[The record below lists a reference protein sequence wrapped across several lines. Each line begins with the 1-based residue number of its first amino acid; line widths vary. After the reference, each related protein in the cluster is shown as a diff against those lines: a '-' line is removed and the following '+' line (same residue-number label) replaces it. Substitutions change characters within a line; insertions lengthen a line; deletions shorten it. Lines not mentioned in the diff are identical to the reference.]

1 MFAWPSA
8 KSILTTSG
16 SSVRT
21 SWRDLLDRL
30 GGPYAFSPLMVL
42 LSSPLMIVGLIG
54 TEYQGGGRV
63 EVGAIA
69 LIGVAG
75 QLVLWLCFWLASRL
89 DRGDGNTSPWF
100 YLVVYLIAGQVR
112 VVTLVAGFELFAVPH
127 TTPLWQRVLTSA
139 LLIPLVFGFSSYSWA
154 ALMKYMALR
163 AELIEQIAQSEIDL
177 GQRRGIIASM
187 RESFLKTVD
196 VQVDQANAKTLE
208 SLSELEKQVEQGA
221 VPAPELARLIEEADS
236 RWRGISH
243 RTFENARITLPRV
256 RIGEFLDT
264 MVASRPLSGWTIF
277 FGSVF
282 VFALTF
288 SRILPLLEAVVWG
301 VLWLAV
307 YFPLTRLLNIVG
319 SRIPRGRSWV
329 FVLGVLTLILS
340 GLWTFMIPGLE
351 GVAHWAP
358 FVIHVTVLISS
369 VVIGMGPAVSSNN
382 QRVIDALK
390 RHLDQGTIDALR
402 VESELVVLAR
412 KVASRLHAE
421 NRGEFMARILRLQ
434 QCLDRGEKD
443 DALAEIRAIREAL
456 HTQRESD
463 DDILDD
469 DLMRF
474 LNNWRGLV
482 DINSNLHTAIVP
494 DHLHP
499 AINTVVMDAVNDA
512 IRHGNA
518 DWIEVHLETGKEE
531 VVLTVSNNGAHPGE
545 QSSLGMGA
553 ATLDRL
559 AMGGWS
565 RVVDVLG
572 FTRLT
577 ARFPLA

>member
-1 MFAWPSA
+1 
-8 KSILTTSG
+8 
-16 SSVRT
+16 
-21 SWRDLLDRL
+21 
-30 GGPYAFSPLMVL
+30 MVL
-42 LSSPLMIVGLIG
+42 LSSPLMIIGLIG

-63 EVGAIA
+63 EIGSIA
-69 LIGVAG
+69 LIGVVG
-75 QLVLWLCFWLASRL
+75 QLVLWLCFWLASFF
-89 DRGDGNTSPWF
+89 DSGNGATSPWF
-100 YLVVYLIAGQVR
+100 YLVVYFIAGQVR

-177 GQRRGIIASM
+177 EQRRGIIASM

-196 VQVDQANAKTLE
+196 AQVDQANAETLK
-208 SLSELEKQVEQGA
+208 SLSELEAQVEQGA

-243 RTFENARITLPRV
+243 RTFENARINLPRV

-264 MVASRPLSGWTIF
+264 MVASRPLSGWTIL

-282 VFALTF
+282 VFSLTF
-288 SRILPLLEAVVWG
+288 SRILPLPEAVLWS

-307 YFPLTRLLNIVG
+307 YFPLTRALNIVG
-319 SRIPRGRSWV
+319 SRMSRARRWV
-329 FVLGVLTLILS
+329 FGFGVLALIFS
-340 GLWTFMIPGLE
+340 GLWTLMIPGLE

-382 QRVIDALK
+382 QRVIDSLR

-531 VVLTVSNNGAHPGE
+531 VVLTVSNNGKHPGE
-545 QSSLGMGA
+545 QASLGMGA

-559 AMGGWS
+559 AAGGWS
-565 RVVDVLG
+565 REVDVLG

>member
-1 MFAWPSA
+1 M
-8 KSILTTSG
+8 KS
-16 SSVRT
+16 
-21 SWRDLLDRL
+21 SWRDLLGRL
-30 GGPYAFSPLMVL
+30 GGPYAFSPLMVV
-42 LSSPLMIVGLIG
+42 LSSPLMILGLMG

-75 QLVLWLCFWLASRL
+75 QLVLWLTFWVASFL
-89 DRGDGNTSPWF
+89 EKPKGHASPWF
-100 YLVVYLIAGQVR
+100 YISVYVIAAELR
-112 VVTLVAGFELFAVPH
+112 VATLVLGFASFDVPQ
-127 TTPLWQRVLTSA
+127 TTPIWQRVVTSA
-139 LLIPLVFGFSSYSWA
+139 LLIPLVFGFSGYSWA
-154 ALMKYMALR
+154 ALMRYLTLR
-163 AELIEQIAQSEIDL
+163 AELVEQIAHSEVDL
-177 GQRRGIIASM
+177 EQRRSIIASM

-196 VQVDQANAKTLE
+196 AQLDQANVETLR
-208 SLSELEKQVEQGA
+208 SLSDLERQVSEGA
-221 VPAPELARLIEEADS
+221 SPGPELKKLVEEADS

-243 RTFENARITLPRV
+243 RTFESARISVPRPTLR
-256 RIGEFLDT
+256 EFFDT
-264 MVASRPLSGWTIF
+264 LAASRPLSSWTIF
-277 FGSVF
+277 FGSLF

-288 SRILPLLEAVVWG
+288 VRILPLAQALIWAAV
-301 VLWLAV
+301 WLAI
-307 YFPLTRLLNIVG
+307 YLPLTRLINVLSARV
-319 SRIPRGRSWV
+319 PRGRRVV
-329 FVLGVLTLILS
+329 FGVSFIVLIVS
-340 GLWTFMIPGLE
+340 GLWTLLIPGPE

-358 FVIHVTVLISS
+358 FVIHVTVTVTS
-369 VVIGMGPAVSSNN
+369 VVIGMGPALSSNN
-382 QRVIDALK
+382 QRVIDALR
-390 RHLDQGTIDALR
+390 RHLDQATIDALR

-434 QCLDRGEKD
+434 HALDRGEKD
-443 DALAEIRAIREAL
+443 EALAEIRAIREAL
-456 HTQRESD
+456 HTQREGD

-482 DINSNLHTAIVP
+482 DIQSNLHTAIVP

-518 DWIEVHLETGKEE
+518 DWIDVRVETEPE
-531 VVLTVSNNGAHPGE
+531 QVVLTVSNNGTQLKE
-545 QSSLGMGA
+545 VFSSGMGG

-559 AMGGWS
+559 ATGGWS
-565 RVVDVLG
+565 REPDVLG

-577 ARFPLA
+577 ARFATK

>member
-1 MFAWPSA
+1 V
-8 KSILTTSG
+8 K
-16 SSVRT
+16 T
-21 SWRDLLDRL
+21 SWRDLLGRL

-42 LSSPLMIVGLIG
+42 MSSPLMILGLIG

-75 QLVLWLCFWLASRL
+75 QLILWATFWLASL
-89 DRGDGNTSPWF
+89 VEKPKGHASPWF
-100 YLVVYLIAGQVR
+100 YITVYLIAAELR
-112 VVTLVAGFELFAVPH
+112 VVGLVVGFEMFGVPH
-127 TTPLWQRVLTSA
+127 TTPIWQRVVTSA
-139 LLIPLVFGFSSYSWA
+139 LLIPLVFGFSGYSWA
-154 ALMKYMALR
+154 ALMRYLTVR
-163 AELIEQIAQSEIDL
+163 AELIEQIAQSEVDL
-177 GQRRGIIASM
+177 EQRRNIIASM

-196 VQVDQANAKTLE
+196 AQVDQANVETLR
-208 SLSELEKQVEQGA
+208 SLSNLELQVSEGA
-221 VPAPELARLIEEADS
+221 SPAPELKKLIEEADS
-236 RWRGISH
+236 RWRRISH
-243 RTFENARITLPRV
+243 HTFENARISVPRLSSREFFDTLA
-256 RIGEFLDT
+256 
-264 MVASRPLSGWTIF
+264 ASRPLSSWTIL

-288 SRILPLLEAVVWG
+288 ARILPLAQALLWS
-301 VLWLAV
+301 VLWLAL
-307 YFPLTRLLNIVG
+307 YLPLTRLLNAL
-319 SRIPRGRSWV
+319 SARASRGRPLV
-329 FVLGVLTLILS
+329 FGVGFIALTLS
-340 GLWTFMIPGLE
+340 GLWTLLIPRLD

-358 FVIHVTVLISS
+358 FVIHVTVCVSS
-369 VVIGMGPAVSSNN
+369 VVIGMGPALSSNN
-382 QRVIDALK
+382 QRVLDALR

-434 QCLDRGEKD
+434 HALDRGERD
-443 DALAEIRAIREAL
+443 DALEEIHAIREAL
-456 HTQRESD
+456 QTQRESD

-469 DLMRF
+469 DLIRF

-512 IRHGNA
+512 IRHGHA
-518 DWIEVHLETGKEE
+518 DWIDVRLEIEADH
-531 VVLTVSNNGAHPGE
+531 VVLTVSNNGA
-545 QSSLGMGA
+545 QLDKVLASGMGG

-559 AMGGWS
+559 ATGGWS
-565 RVVDVLG
+565 REPDALG

-577 ARFPLA
+577 ARFSFA

>member
-1 MFAWPSA
+1 
-8 KSILTTSG
+8 
-16 SSVRT
+16 
-21 SWRDLLDRL
+21 
-30 GGPYAFSPLMVL
+30 MVL
-42 LSSPLMIVGLIG
+42 LSSPLMIIGLIG

-63 EVGAIA
+63 EVGSIA
-69 LIGVAG
+69 LIGVVG
-75 QLVLWLCFWLASRL
+75 QLVLWLCFWLASFL
-89 DRGDGNTSPWF
+89 DRGNGATSPWF
-100 YLVVYLIAGQVR
+100 YLVVYFIAGQVR

-154 ALMKYMALR
+154 ALMKYLALR

-177 GQRRGIIASM
+177 EQRRGIIASM

-196 VQVDQANAKTLE
+196 AQVDQANAETLQ

-243 RTFENARITLPRV
+243 RTFENARINLPRV

-264 MVASRPLSGWTIF
+264 MVASRPLSGWTIL

-288 SRILPLLEAVVWG
+288 SRILPLPEAVLWS

-307 YFPLTRLLNIVG
+307 YFPLTRVLNIAG
-319 SRIPRGRSWV
+319 SRMSRGRRWV
-329 FVLGVLTLILS
+329 FGFGVLALILS
-340 GLWTFMIPGLE
+340 GLWTLLIPGLE

-382 QRVIDALK
+382 QRVIDSLR

-518 DWIEVHLETGKEE
+518 DWIELHLETGKEE
-531 VVLTVSNNGAHPGE
+531 VVLTVSNNGKHPGE
-545 QSSLGMGA
+545 QASLGMGA

-559 AMGGWS
+559 AAGGWS
-565 RVVDVLG
+565 REVDVLG